1 MGIVD
6 MHKAIE
12 LLLAR
17 MDSNPDEF
25 DMRSGRWLGE
35 INELADHASE
45 EEKAL
50 LYAKLDSVRLDAVY
64 ARIVRK
70 LAGPTE
76 TPETPESD
84 SELRTYL
91 KNVRGAYDEEAS
103 KAAAQAFDK
112 ATSEV
117 MAKQMQNI
125 YTQHSGE

>member
-1 MGIVD
+1 

-25 DMRSGRWLGE
+25 DMGSGRWLGG

-50 LYAKLDSVRLDAVY
+50 LYAKLYSVRLDAVY

-76 TPETPESD
+76 TPESD
-84 SELRTYL
+84 SELRAYL
-91 KNVRGAYDEEAS
+91 K
-103 KAAAQAFDK
+103 KARAFG
-112 ATSEV
+112 
-117 MAKQMQNI
+117 I
-125 YTQHSGE
+125 R